1 MTNHP
6 ELAPR
11 VPITWADR
19 LGRAFDP
26 FRRCRDE
33 IVIARIPVVASIGL
47 FALFFFVPQCR
58 DVFRSL
64 LQDVGG
70 SHARPIDQRFAM
82 LAAQLLS
89 SLAGAMAIWFW
100 ARQCLRLLV
109 RETSLAPAWLK
120 EHLPRI
126 LAVLPMAAIA
136 LKLVTVKTADVPA
149 FGRIWIAGLFCLL
162 AIGLYYF
169 LWIRRRVQWLRRTTH
184 PEAYN
189 AMGYAGAVMALSVF
203 VLALTARQYAF
214 LFGPISVLWLG
225 AAFWTTLLSPMV
237 IYGTRHRLPLLWG
250 LTFLA
255 FFSGVFSWSDNHT
268 IRSSRDEKNPLG
280 ETESYARTS
289 VVEGFRGWKR
299 AHPTGPIVFVA
310 AEGGGIYAAYH
321 AGYLLAKLHEAT
333 NHDFGQ
339 HVFMLS
345 SVSGGTVGSGVFT
358 NLMVAEQRLRESGV
372 TNHPIDFVAATR
384 TILDEDLLSTLLA
397 AAAGPD
403 MLQRFLPF
411 RIGSFDRARGL
422 EDTLEH
428 RWNIAQKAWLENPVS
443 PVAIDWSAR
452 GSFWDLY
459 LKNHDGQT
467 NLRTDLPAHFIN
479 TTVVETGGRAIVS
492 PYGLP
497 AHGTHTN
504 PTIYHLWAG
513 ARGYRIPV
521 PAALTLSA
529 RFPIV
534 TPAGRMNQIYLR
546 PVDGPLDDQ
555 QKVEDWR
562 FADGGYFEN
571 SGIDTLLDVIRLLQA
586 EKDADGSPLLPQDRV
601 RILIVQS
608 IGKTGR
614 SNDEGWTDTL
624 TPLRALMRTRDERA
638 DLARARLIFSFPTSF
653 ADSTIAT
660 DTVPSA
666 PGTPDRAQRELP
678 EPDIPLGWML
688 SANSCAEIRRQI
700 DLEIPSLIKKVDTLE

>member
-1 MTNHP
+1 MSTTQNG
-6 ELAPR
+6 APQ
-11 VPITWADR
+11 TWADR
-19 LGRAFDP
+19 LGTYFDP
-26 FRRCRDE
+26 LRRCRDE
-33 IVIARIPVVASIGL
+33 LVIARIPVLASIGL

-58 DVFRSL
+58 DVFRAL
-64 LQDVGG
+64 LQDIGG
-70 SHARPIDQRFAM
+70 AHARPTEQRLAM
-82 LAAQLLS
+82 LAALLLS
-89 SLAGAMAIWFW
+89 SAAGAMAIWFW
-100 ARQCLRLLV
+100 ARQSLRLLGK
-109 RETSLAPAWLK
+109 ETSSAPAWVK

-126 LAVLPMAAIA
+126 LAVLPMSAIA
-136 LKLVTVKTADVPA
+136 LKLLTVKTADVSTL
-149 FGRIWIAGLFCLL
+149 GRVWVAGTFCAL
-162 AIGLYYF
+162 AIVLYYF
-169 LWIRRRVQWLRRTTH
+169 LYIRRKVQWLKRTTH
-184 PEAYN
+184 PESYN
-189 AMGYAGAVMALSVF
+189 LMGYMGALMAISVF
-203 VLALTARQYAF
+203 VLALLARQYAF

-225 AAFWTTLLSPMV
+225 AAFWTTLLSPLV
-237 IYGTRHRLPLLWG
+237 IFGARHRLPLLWV
-250 LTFLA
+250 LTFFA
-255 FFSGVFSWSDNHT
+255 FISGVFNLSDNHA
-268 IRSSRDEKNPLG
+268 IRSARDQQNPLG

-321 AGYLLAKLHEAT
+321 AGYLLAKLHEQT
-333 NHDFGQ
+333 HHDFGR

-345 SVSGGTVGSGVFT
+345 SVSGGTIGSGIFT
-358 NLMVAEQRLRESGV
+358 NLMAAEQRLHENGAPNQQV
-372 TNHPIDFVAATR
+372 DFVAATR
-384 TILDEDLLSTLLA
+384 TILDEDLLSPLLS

-411 RIGSFDRARGL
+411 RIGPFDRARGL

-428 RWNIAQKAWLENPVS
+428 RWSVAQKAWLTDLNNPA
-443 PVAIDWSAR
+443 AIDWTAR

-459 LKNHDGQT
+459 LKNHDGKAE
-467 NLRTDLPAHFIN
+467 LRTDLPAHFVN
-479 TTVVETGGRAIVS
+479 TTVVETGGRAIIS
-492 PYGLP
+492 PYGVP
-497 AHGTHTN
+497 AHGTRTN

-513 ARGYRIPV
+513 ARGYRVPI

-534 TPAGRMNQIYLR
+534 TPSGRMNQIYLR

-555 QKVEDWR
+555 QKAEDWR

-571 SGIDTLLDVIRLLQA
+571 SGIDTLLDVIRLLQS
-586 EKDADGSPLLPQDRV
+586 ERDDDGSPLLPKDRV

-638 DLARARLIFSFPTSF
+638 DLARARLIFSFPNSF
-653 ADSTIAT
+653 ADSIIAT
-660 DTVPSA
+660 NTTPEQ
-666 PGTPDRAQRELP
+666 PGTSDRAERELP

-688 SANSCAEIRRQI
+688 SSNSSAEIRRQI
-700 DLEIPSLIKKVDTLE
+700 DAEIPRLMEKVGK

>member
-1 MTNHP
+1 MSTAENP
-6 ELAPR
+6 
-11 VPITWADR
+11 VPQTWADK
-19 LGRAFDP
+19 LGSCFDP
-26 FRRCRDE
+26 LRRCRDE
-33 IVIARIPVVASIGL
+33 IVVARIPVLASIGL

-58 DVFRSL
+58 DVFRAL
-64 LQDVGG
+64 LQDIGG
-70 SHARPIDQRFAM
+70 LHPRPLDQRLAM
-82 LAAQLLS
+82 LAALLLS

-100 ARQCLRLLV
+100 ARQSLRLLG
-109 RETSLAPAWLK
+109 RETSPAPTWVK

-136 LKLVTVKTADVPA
+136 AKLLTVKTADVTA
-149 FGRIWIAGLFCLL
+149 LGRIWVAGSFCVL
-162 AIGLYYF
+162 AGGLYYF

-189 AMGYAGAVMALSVF
+189 AMGYMGAIMALSVF
-203 VLALTARQYAF
+203 VLALLARQYAF

-225 AAFWTTLLSPMV
+225 GAFWTTALSPLV

-250 LTFLA
+250 LTVLA
-255 FFSGVFSWSDNHT
+255 FVAGIFNLSDNHV
-268 IRSSRDEKNPLG
+268 IRSSRDEQNPLG

-289 VVEGFRGWKR
+289 VVEGFRGWKK
-299 AHPTGPIVFVA
+299 AHPTGPIVFIA

-321 AGYLLAKLHEAT
+321 AGYLLAKLQEETDHE
-333 NHDFGQ
+333 FGQ

-345 SVSGGTVGSGVFT
+345 SVSGGTIGSGVFT
-358 NLMVAEQRLRESGV
+358 NLMVAEQRLHENGAPKQ
-372 TNHPIDFVAATR
+372 HIDFVAATR
-384 TILDEDLLSTLLA
+384 TILDEDLLSPLLS

-411 RIGSFDRARGL
+411 RIGPFDRARGL

-428 RWNIAQKAWLENPVS
+428 RWSVAQKAWLTDPKS
-443 PVAIDWSAR
+443 PVAIDWTAQ

-459 LKNHDGQT
+459 LKSHDGQT
-467 NLRTDLPAHFIN
+467 ELRTDLPAHFVN

-497 AHGTHTN
+497 AHGAHTN

-513 ARGYRIPV
+513 ARGYRVPI
-521 PAALTLSA
+521 PAALSLSA

-534 TPAGRMNQIYLR
+534 TPSGRMNQIYLR
-546 PVDGPLDDQ
+546 PVDGPLDTQ
-555 QKVEDWR
+555 QKAEDWR

-586 EKDADGSPLLPQDRV
+586 EKDSDGSPLLPEDRV
-601 RILIVQS
+601 RIVIVQS

-638 DLARARLIFSFPTSF
+638 DLARARLIFSFPNAF

-660 DTVPSA
+660 DTRPDQ
-666 PGTPDRAQRELP
+666 PGTPDRAQRELS

-688 SANSCAEIRRQI
+688 SSNSSAEIRRQI
-700 DLEIPSLIKKVDTLE
+700 DAEIPALLKKVGQ

>member
-1 MTNHP
+1 MSTP
-6 ELAPR
+6 ENG
-11 VPITWADR
+11 VPPTWADR
-19 LGRAFDP
+19 VGGWFDP

-33 IVIARIPVVASIGL
+33 LVISRIPVLASLGL

-58 DVFRSL
+58 DVFRAL

-70 SHARPIDQRFAM
+70 AHPRPVDQRVAM
-82 LAAQLLS
+82 MAALLLS

-100 ARQCLRLLV
+100 SRQSLRLLG
-109 RETSLAPAWLK
+109 RETSPAPAWLK
-120 EHLPRI
+120 GHLPRI

-136 LKLVTVKTADVPA
+136 LKLLTVKTADVSA
-149 FGRIWIAGLFCLL
+149 AGRMAVAGLFCLL
-162 AIGLYYF
+162 AIGLYIF
-169 LWIRRRVQWLRRTTH
+169 FWIRRRVQWLKRTTH

-189 AMGYAGAVMALSVF
+189 MMGYIGAVMALSVF

-225 AAFWTTLLSPMV
+225 AAFWTTLLSPLV

-250 LTFLA
+250 LTCLA
-255 FFSGVFSWSDNHT
+255 VLSGVFNLSDNHA
-268 IRSSRDEKNPLG
+268 IRSARDEKNPLG
-280 ETESYARTS
+280 ETEAYARTS
-289 VVEGFRGWKR
+289 VVDGFRGWKK
-299 AHPTGPIVFVA
+299 AHPTGSIVFVA

-321 AGYLLAKLHEAT
+321 AGYLLAKLHEET
-333 NHDFGQ
+333 HHDFGQ

-358 NLMVAEQRLRESGV
+358 NLMVAEQRLHENGAPNQS
-372 TNHPIDFVAATR
+372 IDFVAATR
-384 TILDEDLLSTLLA
+384 TILDEDLLSPLLS

-411 RIGSFDRARGL
+411 RIGPFDRARGL

-428 RWNIAQKAWLENPVS
+428 RWNIAQKPWLTHPDS
-443 PVAIDWSAR
+443 PVAIDWTAK

-459 LKNHDGQT
+459 LKNHDGKT
-467 NLRTDLPAHFIN
+467 ELRTDLPAHFIN
-479 TTVVETGGRAIVS
+479 TTVVETGGRAIIS

-497 AHGTHTN
+497 AHGSRTS

-513 ARGYRIPV
+513 ARGYRVPI
-521 PAALTLSA
+521 PAALGLSA
-529 RFPIV
+529 RFPVV
-534 TPAGRMNQIYLR
+534 TPSGRMNQIYLR

-555 QKVEDWR
+555 QKAEDWR

-586 EKDADGSPLLPQDRV
+586 EKDTDGSPLLPEDRV

-638 DLARARLIFSFPTSF
+638 DLARARLIFSFPNAF
-653 ADSTIAT
+653 ADSIIAT
-660 DTVPSA
+660 NTVPNA
-666 PGTPDRAQRELP
+666 PGTSDRAQRELP

-688 SANSCAEIRRQI
+688 SSNSCAEIRRQI
-700 DLEIPSLIKKVDTLE
+700 DLEIPGLIKKVEN